1 MELTNSILTNRLF
14 FLFAV
19 SGIIFLLST
28 SGWVIGKIMSL
39 IFKKNLAEVASTDK
53 TGTAP
58 AMNEAAK
65 EGMKNDRIST
75 GLIIGKCENL
85 IIYLLT
91 LTGEYTALAII
102 FTAKSIIRKEDM
114 EKNSMFF
121 LAGTMIN
128 VTYSLLVSIIFKLLI
143 IIVLSSPVSSEAI
156 SSKSGCCNAGRCL
169 NADTTRSLDLEV
181 RKQAKDTAHI
191 KYPVQRDSM
200 PKKK

>member
-128 VTYSLLVSIIFKLLI
+128 VTYSLLVSIIFKLCRKRNRVFKI
-143 IIVLSSPVSSEAI
+143 MVFTPVSP
-156 SSKSGCCNAGRCL
+156 L
-169 NADTTRSLDLEV
+169 
-181 RKQAKDTAHI
+181 
-191 KYPVQRDSM
+191 
-200 PKKK
+200 